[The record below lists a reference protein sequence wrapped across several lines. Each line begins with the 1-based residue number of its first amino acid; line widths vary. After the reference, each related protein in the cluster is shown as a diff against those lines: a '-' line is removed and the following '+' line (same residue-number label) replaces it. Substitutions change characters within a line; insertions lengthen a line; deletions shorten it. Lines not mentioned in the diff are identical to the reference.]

1 MELRWLPFAS
11 EQLKVVAE
19 YVKENFGESTAKNSI
34 RKILDKVNGLKL
46 SPDTGIWDKKYSTE
60 EVKVRHLNIGP
71 NMVFYLVD
79 EDEVVVVAVMH
90 YKQSPATMNSTI
102 RYVLDN
108 LV

>member
-19 YVKENFGESTAKNSI
+19 YVKDNFGEFTAKKSI

-46 SPDTGIWDKKYSTE
+46 SPDTGIWDKKYSTNK
-60 EVKVRHLNIGP
+60 VKVRHLNVGP

-79 EDEVVVVAVMH
+79 ENEVVIISVMH
-90 YKQSPATMNSTI
+90 YKQSPATMNGTI
-102 RYVLDN
+102 RYVLEN
-108 LV
+108 FM